1 MNQLTREWVAKAEG
15 DFVMA
20 ETLLASRRIRLADG
34 VAFHCQQSIEKYLKA
49 RLQEAGLP
57 VERTH
62 DLVKLVDQLKGIE
75 PLWQSFRVAF
85 NDINDYAVHFRY
97 PGQSATKAE
106 ARKAF
111 KTTVVFRSE
120 ARHALGLK

>member
-1 MNQLTREWVAKAEG
+1 
-15 DFVMA
+15 MA
-20 ETLLASRRIRLADG
+20 ETLLAARRNRIADG
-34 VAFHCQQSIEKYLKA
+34 IAFHCQQSIEKYLKA

-75 PLWQSFRVAF
+75 PLWQSFRAAF

-111 KTTVVFRSE
+111 KTAAAFRKD